1 VKRPTVGSHPPARR
15 SWSVWI
21 ITSLCLGLLAPTL
34 ALAQGTGVLEGQAVN
49 GTAGGQAAAGLEVI
63 LRSLRGQEEGE
74 QRSATTDA
82 EGRFRFEGLEV
93 GSDWAYLV
101 RVGYQ
106 GVQYS
111 PGVLAFESG
120 QSELSTTVQVY
131 EATTDA
137 ATVRAERAHVFV
149 TLSGT
154 GLEVTELYV
163 FANSTDRTYVG
174 AQEIDGRRWTTR
186 FLTPKDGFNLA
197 FDDGSLGARFLTTP
211 QGGFVDTE
219 PHWPGTTS
227 VMFSY
232 ELACPSGNCDLTR
245 KLLHPVSNLNVLI
258 PDTGAAVDSAQLIMA
273 GKQQA
278 QGGSFLNYA
287 GRDLAS
293 GQELDLRV
301 RLPGAV
307 SQPASSQGGG
317 GTAALP
323 WIILGTVLVG
333 LALIYPFWR
342 RRIEAAARES
352 K

>member
-1 VKRPTVGSHPPARR
+1 M
-15 SWSVWI
+15 
-21 ITSLCLGLLAPTL
+21 GLLAPTL
-34 ALAQGTGVLEGQAVN
+34 ALAQGTGVLEGQAIS
-49 GTAGGQAAAGLEVI
+49 GTAGSRAAAGLEVT
-63 LRSLRGQEEGE
+63 LYSFQGREEVD
-74 QRSATTDA
+74 QQSTTTDA
-82 EGRFRFEGLEV
+82 EGRFRFEGLET

-111 PGVLAFESG
+111 PGMLAFESG

-137 ATVRAERAHVFV
+137 ETVRAERAHIFI
-149 TLSGT
+149 TLSDT
-154 GLEVTELYV
+154 GLEVSELYV

-186 FLTPKDGFNLA
+186 FLIPKDGFNLA
-197 FDDGSLGARFLTTP
+197 FEDGTLGGRFLTAP

-227 VMFSY
+227 VMYSY
-232 ELACPSGNCDLTR
+232 ELACPGGNCDLAR
-245 KLLHPVSNLNVLI
+245 ELLHPVTNLNVLI
-258 PDTGAAVDSAQLIMA
+258 PDTGAAVDSTQLVMA

-307 SQPASSQGGG
+307 SQPAATQSGGGG
-317 GTAALP
+317 GTSALP
-323 WIILGTVLVG
+323 WIILGIVLVG
-333 LALIYPFWR
+333 LALVYPFWR